1 MKKNG
6 GSLKEIFEEAL
17 NFYNKKDFKTSE
29 IYCYKIL
36 SINPNHFGSMSM
48 LATLAAIK
56 GDFIKA
62 KELLTKVIEIEKNNT
77 SAIHNLATAYKELGK
92 FDEAINYY
100 NKVLKIVPKHINAHY
115 NLGLTF
121 YKLNDLKKAKSY
133 FKKTVDI
140 QKNYAL
146 AYFWLANV
154 HADLKEFN
162 DAVSNYQKAI
172 EINPNLWNAHNNLG
186 LVFNALNDHQNAIS
200 SYKNAVK
207 VKDSHAGA
215 HHNLALTFKNLGKF
229 DEAIK
234 SHEMALKYEPE
245 NLAHV
250 YYLSELKKEI
260 LDSDLKDKII
270 KILKSKEHKEKI
282 KINEVFGNYLLAMYE
297 RKSKNY
303 ETELKYLIT
312 GHHNY
317 FEIRKKRFETAVK
330 YTFNEVIQISEEA
343 KTINNDKKYDKIK
356 PIFIIGVP
364 RCGSTLVEKII
375 GSGKKI
381 IPIGEET
388 TVLENYIN
396 KKVLEKQSLNLGD
409 VKIVREELNEIF
421 KTKNLLS
428 KKSDYIFTDKSLNN
442 FFYLKLIND
451 IYPNAKIINCNR
463 NPLASIMSILQNNLT
478 ELAWTHDIKNIFKYF
493 NNYFNIIENFNNSN
507 PNKIYNLEIEKL
519 SNYPEVESKKLMKY
533 CELPWDKNCL
543 EFYKRKDLISKTAS
557 NIQIRKGI
565 FKHSLEKYLPYKNLL
580 SKYGDKYSW
589 FETT

>member
-6 GSLKEIFEEAL
+6 GSLKEVFEEAL
-17 NFYNKKDFKTSE
+17 NYYNKKDFKTSE

-36 SINPNHFGSMSM
+36 SIDPNHFGSMSM
-48 LATLAAIK
+48 LATLSAMK
-56 GDFIKA
+56 GDFAKA
-62 KELLTKVIEIEKNNT
+62 KELLSKGIEIEPNNVP
-77 SAIHNLATAYKELGK
+77 AIHNLATAYKELGK

-100 NKVLKIVPKHINAHY
+100 NKVLKIVPQHINSHY

-121 YKLNDLKKAKSY
+121 YKLNDLQKAKSY
-133 FKKTVDI
+133 FKRTVEI

-146 AYFWLANV
+146 AFFWLANV
-154 HADLKEFN
+154 HADLKEYN

-172 EINPNLWNAHNNLG
+172 EINSNLPNAHNNLG
-186 LVFNALNDHQNAIS
+186 LVFSALNDHQNAIN

-207 VKDSHAGA
+207 LKDSHAGA
-215 HHNLALTFKNLGKF
+215 HHNLALTLKNLGKF
-229 DEAIK
+229 NEAIK
-234 SHEMALKYEPE
+234 SHEMALKYEPD
-245 NLAHV
+245 NLAHI
-250 YYLSELKKEI
+250 YYLSELKKDI
-260 LDSDLKDKII
+260 LDLDLKK
-270 KILKSKEHKEKI
+270 KILKILEDKVDQRRRNT
-282 KINEVFGNYLLAMYE
+282 NEVFGNYLLAMYE

-303 ETELKYLIT
+303 EKELKHLIK

-317 FEIRKKRFETAVK
+317 FQIRKRRFELGVK
-330 YTFNEVIQISEEA
+330 YSFDEVIQISKGA
-343 KTINNDKKYDKIK
+343 KTKNNDSKYDKIK

-442 FFYLKLIND
+442 FFYLKLING